1 MAWTPPGAGQLRQ
14 RAIFLRRPVQH
25 RAGQSGDGDGA
36 GNFEGELVELC
47 RRDVRLSPRM
57 GGEEVIAGRLQGVDS
72 WELVVRACSKTRTL
86 GAGDVVRDARDE
98 RQEFNIRS
106 ALSLDAQGRWIVMA
120 LERGVAVG

>member
-14 RAIFLRRPVQH
+14 RAIFLRRPVQD
-25 RAGQSGDGDGA
+25 RGGQSGDGDGA